1 MTVPGVSEESDQG
14 ERDDEAE
21 EDGVEGKVD
30 GRARLARSERRNGHR
45 DHIAVA
51 VGLRK
56 RGR

>member
-1 MTVPGVSEESDQG
+1 VPGVSEESDQG